1 MKKFSK
7 RLIFAFSLAV
17 LLLGFTGCFPVQGP
31 EENAVKHTT
40 LTANVKINIINESDI
55 DIHFNC
61 INLYHGAALITEE
74 NPGYDLPVSIKHPTL
89 PECIIKAGKNLE
101 FEASPESTW
110 ETTETSTFVYLNLAG
125 YCVIQDEQFELCIC
139 GYSTES
145 GDIIQRQLPKKY
157 SGQINKYD
165 LVSISKQIIFSKNPQ
180 TYELT
185 MKFVKHNDD
194 YVMLMVCD

>member
-7 RLIFAFSLAV
+7 KLLFGFSLAV

-61 INLYHGAALITEE
+61 INLYHPTALITDD
-74 NPGYDLPVSIKHPTL
+74 NVGYDIPVSINHPTL
-89 PECIIKAGKNLE
+89 RECIIKAGKNLQ
-101 FEASPESTW
+101 FEASPESQW

-125 YCVIQDEQFELCIC
+125 YCEIQDNQFELSIC

-145 GDIIQRQLPKKY
+145 GDIIQSQLAKKY
-157 SGQINKYD
+157 SGTINKYD
-165 LVSISKQIIFSKNPQ
+165 LVSISKQIVFSKNPQ

-194 YVMLMVCD
+194 YVMLIVCD